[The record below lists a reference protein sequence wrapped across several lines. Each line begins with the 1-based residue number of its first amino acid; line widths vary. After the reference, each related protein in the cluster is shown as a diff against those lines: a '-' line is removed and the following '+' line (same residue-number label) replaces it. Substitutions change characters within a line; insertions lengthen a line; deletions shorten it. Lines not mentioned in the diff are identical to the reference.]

1 MENFEDTHIP
11 PRRSDK
17 SKRLTVLSEAEKA
30 ALYELPDFDDFQRTE
45 FFAMTE
51 QEHAIVFRRNG
62 LRAQVYCLLQIGY
75 FKAKRTFF
83 QFTLQDVPREDITF
97 VMERYFQGMA
107 LAERPIPSKE
117 YYRQR
122 NEIVELLG
130 YRLWLESDV
139 STLWDKA
146 VKLARNDVTPTFIL
160 TELIVFLN
168 SQKIVRPG
176 YTTLQTIIGDA
187 LTSERNHLE
196 QLIDEIVD
204 EAARTELKK
213 LLIREDTLS
222 ELAAIKQDSKSFS
235 YPMMVVERQ
244 KRATLEPWYQIAKVL
259 LPKLE
264 ISQQNKNYYASLANF
279 YSIYDLRRLKPGQ
292 TYLYLLCYA
301 WQRYQQLSDNLVSSF
316 CYQLKKREEETK
328 AISEQQFTQAMA
340 SKQQEAPQVGRL
352 ILLYVDEAI
361 DDTALF
367 GTVRDQAFN
376 IMPKD
381 SLITA
386 GQRLCEKSP
395 SQMDLRWEAVDK
407 VTARCKKNLRPL
419 AMATHFSSTDTQN
432 PWLMALNWMKTVFS
446 RQQTLAQRPVSEIP
460 TDTIPKRL
468 RPHHLLVLDEEGKI
482 ASIRGDRYEFWI
494 YRQIRKRFDINELY
508 LNDSVVNR
516 RFSDDLVSMEQKAD
530 ILKKLDIPWLRQPL
544 DESIDAL
551 YTELGQQWKL
561 FDRELRQG
569 KLKHLEYDAIRKHL
583 TWRRK
588 PKVNKDEALKVA
600 FYAKLQAHG
609 IADIFRFVN
618 DQCHFLSALTPL
630 QPRYAKKIADEDSL
644 MAVIIAQALNHG
656 NLSMAETSDM
666 PYHVLEATYQ
676 QYLRLSTLKAS
687 NDRISN
693 FISEF
698 SIFPYYSFGLESL
711 YGSVDGQKLEMG
723 TPSLKAR
730 HSKKYFRRGKGVVA
744 YTLLANHIALQ
755 TELIG
760 AHEHESHF
768 LFDICYNNTSNIM
781 PTAITGDMHS
791 INKANFAILH
801 WFGMKL
807 MPRFV
812 SLQDQLKHLYCADDI
827 ANYEKFLI
835 PPAGQISRALIESD
849 QAHIDQIVATLGLK
863 EMTQNTLIKKLCALP
878 PQNRT
883 RKAIFEFDK
892 LVRSIYTLKY
902 LRDPQIE
909 RDVHRSQNRIESYH
923 QLRSYTSQV
932 SGKKQLIGRTDLE
945 AAITNQCG
953 RLIANVVIAYNSM
966 MLSLLLDK
974 YKAAGNEKVIELLQK
989 ISPVAWQHIH
999 FLGHYDFKNN
1009 RNPIDFD
1016 EILARITFD

>member
-11 PRRSDK
+11 LRRSDK

-75 FKAKRTFF
+75 FKAKHTFF

-117 YYRQR
+117 YYLQR
-122 NEIVELLG
+122 NVIAELLG
-130 YRLWLESDV
+130 YRLWLESDMA
-139 STLWDKA
+139 TLWDKA
-146 VKLARNDVTPTFIL
+146 TELARQDVTPTFIL

-168 SQKIVRPG
+168 NQKIVRPG
-176 YTTLQTIIGDA
+176 YSTLQTIIGDA
-187 LTSERNHLE
+187 LTSERNRLE

-204 EAARTELKK
+204 ESARTELKK

-222 ELAAIKQDSKSFS
+222 ELAAIKQDSKNFS
-235 YPMMVVERQ
+235 YSMMVVERQ
-244 KRATLEPWYQIAKVL
+244 KRAALEPLYQLAKVL

-316 CYQLKKREEETK
+316 CYQLKKLEEKTK
-328 AISEQQFTQAMA
+328 AISEQQFTQALA

-386 GQRLCEKSP
+386 GQRLCEKTP
-395 SQMDLRWEAVDK
+395 SQMALRWEAVDK

-419 AMATHFSSTDTQN
+419 AMATHFSSTETQN
-432 PWLMALNWMKTVFS
+432 PWLMALNWMKAVFS

-468 RPHHLLVLDEEGKI
+468 RPHLLVLDEEGKI

-544 DESIDAL
+544 DESIDTL

-583 TWRRK
+583 TWRK

-618 DQCHFLSALTPL
+618 NQCHFLSALTPL

-693 FISEF
+693 FISEL

-723 TPSLKAR
+723 TPTLKAR
-730 HSKKYFRRGKGVVA
+730 HSKKYFRKGKGVVA

-768 LFDICYNNTSNIM
+768 LFDICYNNTSNVM

-812 SLQDQLKHLYCADDI
+812 NLQDQLKHLYCADDM

-835 PPAGQISRALIESD
+835 PPAGQINRSLIESD
-849 QAHIDQIVATLGLK
+849 QAHIDPIVATLGLK
-863 EMTQNTLIKKLCALP
+863 EMTQSTLIRKLCALP

-953 RLIANVVIAYNSM
+953 RLIANVVIAYNSI
-966 MLSLLLDK
+966 MLSLLFDK
-974 YKAAGNEKVIELLQK
+974 YKAAGNEKVIALLQK
-989 ISPVAWQHIH
+989 ISRVAWQHIH
-999 FLGHYDFKNN
+999 FLGHYDFRNN
-1009 RNPIDFD
+1009 HNPIDFE

>member
-1 MENFEDTHIP
+1 M
-11 PRRSDK
+11 RASDK
-17 SKRLTVLSEAEKA
+17 NLTVLSDAERE
-30 ALYELPDFDDFQRTE
+30 ALYGLPDFDDFQRAEYFSLTDE
-45 FFAMTE
+45 ERTLAQRRSGIPE
-51 QEHAIVFRRNG
+51 QI
-62 LRAQVYCLLQIGY
+62 LCMLQIGY
-75 FKAKRTFF
+75 FKAKQAFF
-83 QFTLQDVPREDITF
+83 NFSFSDAPQEDIDF
-97 VMERYFQGMA
+97 LLRCFFPGVLFSP
-107 LAERPIPSKE
+107 RPVRQAE
-117 YYRQR
+117 YYVQC
-122 NEIVELLG
+122 NEIVKLYE
-130 YRLWLESDV
+130 YRLWSKEFTPLLTEKAAQL
-139 STLWDKA
+139 TL
-146 VKLARNDVTPTFIL
+146 RDVTPTFII
-160 TELIVFLN
+160 TELVTFLN
-168 SQKIVRPG
+168 LQKIVRPG
-176 YTTLQTIIGDA
+176 YTTMQAI
-187 LTSERNHLE
+187 
-196 QLIDEIVD
+196 IVD
-204 EAARTELKK
+204 VLSAERKRLGGLIEELLDGAGITALKQ
-213 LLIREDTLS
+213 LLVREDTLS
-222 ELAAIKQDSKSFS
+222 GLAAIKQDSKNFS
-235 YPMMVVERQ
+235 YQMMVVERQ
-244 KRATLEPWYQIAKVL
+244 KRATLEPLYQIAKTL

-316 CYQLKKREEETK
+316 CYQLKKLEEETK
-328 AISEQQFTQAMA
+328 NISKQQFNQSLS
-340 SKQQEAPQVGRL
+340 SKQQESPQVGRL

-361 DDTALF
+361 DDATLF

-395 SQMDLRWEAVDK
+395 SQMAFRWEAVDK
-407 VTARCKKNLRPL
+407 VAARCKKNLRPL
-419 AMATHFSSTDTQN
+419 AMSTDFSSTDTQN
-432 PWLMALNWMKTVFS
+432 PWLIALSWMKTVFS
-446 RQQTLAQRPVSEIP
+446 RQQTLAQRPISEIP
-460 TDTIPKRL
+460 ANTIPKRL
-468 RPHHLLVLDEEGKI
+468 RSHLLVLDKEGK
-482 ASIRGDRYEFWI
+482 ASGLRADRYEFWI

-516 RFSDDLVSMEQKAD
+516 RFSDDLVSMDKKAD
-530 ILKKLDIPWLRQPL
+530 VLKKLDIPWLRQPL

-551 YTELGQQWKL
+551 YVELCLQWKL

-569 KLKHLEYDAIRKHL
+569 KLKHLEYDEVRKHL
-583 TWRRK
+583 TWHK
-588 PKVNKDEALKVA
+588 PKVNKDEALKLG
-600 FYAKLQAHG
+600 FYAKLQSHD

-618 DQCHFLSALTPL
+618 EQCQFLSALTPL
-630 QPRYAKKIADEDSL
+630 QPRYAKKVADEDSL

-656 NLSMAETSDM
+656 NLSMSETSDI

-693 FISEF
+693 FISEL
-698 SIFPYYSFGLESL
+698 SIFPYYSFGVEQL
-711 YGSVDGQKLEMG
+711 YGSVDGQHLEMG
-723 TPSLKAR
+723 TPTLKAR
-730 HSKKYFRRGKGVVA
+730 HSKKHFRRGKGVAA

-760 AHEHESHF
+760 SHEHESHF

-812 SLQDQLKHLYCADDI
+812 SLQNQLKHLYCADDI

-835 PPAGQISRALIESD
+835 KPASQINRSLIESD

-863 EMTQNTLIKKLCALP
+863 EMTQSTLIRKLCALP
-878 PQNRT
+878 HQNRT

-923 QLRSYTSQV
+923 QLRSFTSQV

-953 RLIANVVIAYNSM
+953 RLIANVVIAYNSIL
-966 MLSLLLDK
+966 LSLLVDK
-974 YKAAGNEKVIELLQK
+974 YRAAGNEKVIAQLQK

-1009 RNPIDFD
+1009 HNSIDF
-1016 EILARITFD
+1016 EAMLANITFK

>member
-1 MENFEDTHIP
+1 M
-11 PRRSDK
+11 RASDK
-17 SKRLTVLSEAEKA
+17 NLTFLSDAERE
-30 ALYELPDFDDFQRTE
+30 ALYGLPDFDDFQRAE
-45 FFAMTE
+45 FFSLTNEERTLAQKRSGIPE
-51 QEHAIVFRRNG
+51 QI
-62 LRAQVYCLLQIGY
+62 LCMLQIGY
-75 FKAKRTFF
+75 FKAKQTFF
-83 QFTLQDVPREDITF
+83 NISFTEVPQEDIDF
-97 VMERYFQGMA
+97 LLRCFFPGVLFSP
-107 LAERPIPSKE
+107 RPVRQAE
-117 YYRQR
+117 YYVQC
-122 NEIVELLG
+122 NEIVNLYK
-130 YRLWLESDV
+130 YRLWSKEFTPLVTEKAAQL
-139 STLWDKA
+139 TL
-146 VKLARNDVTPTFIL
+146 RDVTPTFIV
-160 TELIVFLN
+160 TELVAFLN
-168 SQKIVRPG
+168 QQKIVRPG
-176 YTTLQTIIGDA
+176 YTTLQAI
-187 LTSERNHLE
+187 
-196 QLIDEIVD
+196 IVD
-204 EAARTELKK
+204 VLSAERKRLGNLIEEFLDDAGITALKQ
-213 LLIREDTLS
+213 LLVREDTLS
-222 ELAAIKQDSKSFS
+222 GLAAIKQDSKNFS
-235 YPMMVVERQ
+235 YQMMVVERQ
-244 KRATLEPWYQIAKVL
+244 KRATLEPLYQIAKTL

-301 WQRYQQLSDNLVSSF
+301 WQRYRQLSDNLVSSF
-316 CYQLKKREEETK
+316 CYQLKKLEEETK
-328 AISEQQFTQAMA
+328 NDSKQLFNQSLS
-340 SKQQEAPQVGRL
+340 SKQQESPQVGRL

-361 DDTALF
+361 DDATLF

-395 SQMDLRWEAVDK
+395 SQMAFRWEAVDN

-419 AMATHFSSTDTQN
+419 AMSTDFSSTDTQN
-432 PWLMALNWMKTVFS
+432 PWLIALSWMKTVFS

-460 TDTIPKRL
+460 VNTIPKRL
-468 RPHHLLVLDEEGKI
+468 RSHLLVLDEEGK
-482 ASIRGDRYEFWI
+482 ATGLRGDRYEFWI

-516 RFSDDLVSMEQKAD
+516 RFSDDLVSMEKKAD
-530 ILKKLDIPWLRQPL
+530 VLKKLDIPWLRQPL

-551 YTELGQQWKL
+551 YAELSQQWKL
-561 FDRELRQG
+561 FDCELRQG
-569 KLKHLEYDAIRKHL
+569 KLKHLEYDEVRNHL
-583 TWRRK
+583 TWHK
-588 PKVNKDEALKVA
+588 PKVNKDEALKLG
-600 FYAKLQAHG
+600 FYAKLQSHD

-618 DQCHFLSALTPL
+618 EQCQFLSALTPL
-630 QPRYAKKIADEDSL
+630 QPRYAKKVADEDSL
-644 MAVIIAQALNHG
+644 MAVILAQALNHG
-656 NLSMAETSDM
+656 NLSMSETSDI

-693 FISEF
+693 FISEL
-698 SIFPYYSFGLESL
+698 SIFPYYSFGLEQL
-711 YGSVDGQKLEMG
+711 YGSVDGQHLEMG
-723 TPSLKAR
+723 TPTLKAR
-730 HSKKYFRRGKGVVA
+730 HSKKHFRRGKGVAA

-760 AHEHESHF
+760 SHEHESHF

-812 SLQDQLKHLYCADDI
+812 SLQNQLKHLYCADDI

-835 PPAGQISRALIESD
+835 KPAGQINRSLIESD
-849 QAHIDQIVATLGLK
+849 QAHIDQIIATLGLK
-863 EMTQNTLIKKLCALP
+863 EMTQSTLIRKLCALP
-878 PQNRT
+878 AQNRT

-923 QLRSYTSQV
+923 QLRSFTSQV

-945 AAITNQCG
+945 VAITNQCG
-953 RLIANVVIAYNSM
+953 RLIANVVIAYNSII
-966 MLSLLLDK
+966 LSLLVDK
-974 YKAAGNEKVIELLQK
+974 YKAAGNEKVITQLQK

-1009 RNPIDFD
+1009 HNPIDF
-1016 EILARITFD
+1016 EAMLADITFN

>member
-1 MENFEDTHIP
+1 MRAN
-11 PRRSDK
+11 K
-17 SKRLTVLSEAEKA
+17 NKRLTVLSEAEKQ
-30 ALYELPDFDDFQRTE
+30 ALYDLPDFDDFQRAE

-51 QEHAIVFRRNG
+51 IEHGIVFQRNG
-62 LRAQVYCLLQIGY
+62 LRAQLYCLLQMGY
-75 FKAKRTFF
+75 FKAKQAFF
-83 QFTLQDVPREDITF
+83 RFSLQDVPEEDITF
-97 VMERYFQGMA
+97 VMQRYFPGMTVA
-107 LAERPIPSKE
+107 LHPLQMTE
-117 YYRQR
+117 YYLQR
-122 NEIVELLG
+122 NVIAEFFG

-139 STLWDKA
+139 TSLLDKA
-146 VKLARNDVTPTFIL
+146 TELTRQDVTPTFIL

-168 SQKIVRPG
+168 NQKIVRPG

-187 LTSERNHLE
+187 LTSERNRLE
-196 QLIDEIVD
+196 QVIDEIVD
-204 EAARTELKK
+204 EFARTELKK
-213 LLIREDTLS
+213 LLVREDTLS
-222 ELAAIKQDSKSFS
+222 ELAAIKQDTKNFS
-235 YPMMVVERQ
+235 YQMMVVERQ
-244 KRATLEPWYQIAKVL
+244 KRATLEPLYQIAKTL

-316 CYQLKKREEETK
+316 CYQLKKLEEETK
-328 AISEQQFTQAMA
+328 SDSKQLFNQSLS
-340 SKQQEAPQVGRL
+340 SKQQESPQVGRL

-361 DDTALF
+361 DDATLF

-395 SQMDLRWEAVDK
+395 SQMAFRWEAVDN

-419 AMATHFSSTDTQN
+419 AMSTDFSSTDTQN
-432 PWLMALNWMKTVFS
+432 PWLMALSWMKTVFS
-446 RQQTLAQRPVSEIP
+446 RQQTLAQRPISEIP
-460 TDTIPKRL
+460 AGTIPKRL
-468 RPHHLLVLDEEGKI
+468 RSHLLVLDEDGK
-482 ASIRGDRYEFWI
+482 ATGIRGDRYEFWI

-516 RFSDDLVSMEQKAD
+516 RFSDDLVSMQKKAD
-530 ILKKLDIPWLRQPL
+530 VLKKLDIPWLRQPL

-551 YTELGQQWKL
+551 YAELSQQWKL

-569 KLKHLEYDAIRKHL
+569 KLKHLEYDEVRQHL
-583 TWRRK
+583 TWHK
-588 PKVNKDEALKVA
+588 PKVDKDEALKLG
-600 FYAKLQAHG
+600 FYAKLQSHD

-618 DQCHFLSALTPL
+618 EQCQFLSALTPL
-630 QPRYAKKIADEDSL
+630 QPRYAKKVADEDSL

-656 NLSMAETSDM
+656 NLSMSETSDI

-693 FISEF
+693 FISEL
-698 SIFPYYSFGLESL
+698 SIFPYYSFGLEQL
-711 YGSVDGQKLEMG
+711 YGSVDGQHLEMG
-723 TPSLKAR
+723 TPTLKAR
-730 HSKKYFRRGKGVVA
+730 HSKKHFRRGKGVAA

-760 AHEHESHF
+760 SHEHESNF

-812 SLQDQLKHLYCADDI
+812 SLQNQLKHLYCADDI

-835 PPAGQISRALIESD
+835 KPAGQINRSLIESD
-849 QAHIDQIVATLGLK
+849 QAHIDQIIATLGLK
-863 EMTQNTLIKKLCALP
+863 EMSQSTLIRKLCALP
-878 PQNRT
+878 AQNRT

-923 QLRSYTSQV
+923 QLRSFTSQV

-945 AAITNQCG
+945 VAITNQCG
-953 RLIANVVIAYNSM
+953 RLIANVVIAYNSII
-966 MLSLLLDK
+966 LSLLVDK
-974 YKAAGNEKVIELLQK
+974 YKAAGNEKVIAQLQK

-1016 EILARITFD
+1016 AILANIIFD

>member
-1 MENFEDTHIP
+1 MRARDKNLTFL
-11 PRRSDK
+11 SD
-17 SKRLTVLSEAEKA
+17 AERE
-30 ALYELPDFDDFQRTE
+30 ALYGLPDFDDFQRAE
-45 FFAMTE
+45 FFSLTNEERTLAQKRSGIPE
-51 QEHAIVFRRNG
+51 QI
-62 LRAQVYCLLQIGY
+62 LCMLQIGY
-75 FKAKRTFF
+75 FKAKQTFF
-83 QFTLQDVPREDITF
+83 NISFTEVPQEDIDF
-97 VMERYFQGMA
+97 LLRCFFPGVLFSP
-107 LAERPIPSKE
+107 RPVRQSE
-117 YYRQR
+117 YYVQC
-122 NEIVELLG
+122 NEIVKLYE
-130 YRLWLESDV
+130 YRLWSKEFTPLVTEKAAQL
-139 STLWDKA
+139 TL
-146 VKLARNDVTPTFIL
+146 RDVTPTFIV
-160 TELIVFLN
+160 TELVAFLIQ
-168 SQKIVRPG
+168 QKIVRPG
-176 YTTLQTIIGDA
+176 YTTLQAI
-187 LTSERNHLE
+187 
-196 QLIDEIVD
+196 IVD
-204 EAARTELKK
+204 VLSAERKRLGNLIEEFLDDAGITALKQ
-213 LLIREDTLS
+213 LLVREDTLS
-222 ELAAIKQDSKSFS
+222 ELAAIKHDTKNFS
-235 YPMMVVERQ
+235 YQMMVVERQ
-244 KRATLEPWYQIAKVL
+244 KRATLEPLYQIAKTL

-316 CYQLKKREEETK
+316 CYQLKKLEEETK
-328 AISEQQFTQAMA
+328 SESKQLFNQSLS
-340 SKQQEAPQVGRL
+340 SKQQESPQVGRL

-361 DDTALF
+361 DDSTLF

-395 SQMDLRWEAVDK
+395 SQMTFRWEAVDK

-419 AMATHFSSTDTQN
+419 AMSTDFSSTDTQN
-432 PWLMALNWMKTVFS
+432 HWLKALKWMKTVFS
-446 RQQTLAQRPVSEIP
+446 RQQTLAQRPISEIP
-460 TDTIPKRL
+460 ANTIPKRL
-468 RPHHLLVLDEEGKI
+468 RSHLLLLDEEGK
-482 ASIRGDRYEFWI
+482 ATGLRGDRYEFWI

-516 RFSDDLVSMEQKAD
+516 RFSDDLVSMEKKSD
-530 ILKKLDIPWLRQPL
+530 VLKKLDIPWLRQPL

-551 YTELGQQWKL
+551 YAELSQQWKL

-569 KLKHLEYDAIRKHL
+569 KLKHLEYDDVRKHL
-583 TWRRK
+583 TWHK
-588 PKVNKDEALKVA
+588 PKVNKDEALKLG
-600 FYAKLQAHG
+600 FYAKLQSHD

-618 DQCHFLSALTPL
+618 EQCQFLSALTPL
-630 QPRYAKKIADEDSL
+630 QPRYAKKVADEDSL

-656 NLSMAETSDM
+656 NLSMSETSDI

-693 FISEF
+693 FISEL
-698 SIFPYYSFGLESL
+698 SIFPYYSFGPEQL
-711 YGSVDGQKLEMG
+711 YGSVDGQHLEMG
-723 TPSLKAR
+723 TPTLKAR
-730 HSKKYFRRGKGVVA
+730 HSKKHFRRGKGVAA

-760 AHEHESHF
+760 SHEHESTF

-812 SLQDQLKHLYCADDI
+812 SLQNQLKHLYCADDI

-835 PPAGQISRALIESD
+835 KPAGQINRSLIESD
-849 QAHIDQIVATLGLK
+849 QAHIDQIIATLGLK
-863 EMTQNTLIKKLCALP
+863 EMTQSTLIRKLCALP
-878 PQNRT
+878 GQNRT

-923 QLRSYTSQV
+923 QLRSFTSQV

-945 AAITNQCG
+945 VAITNQCG
-953 RLIANVVIAYNSM
+953 RLIANVVIAYNSII
-966 MLSLLLDK
+966 LSLLVDK
-974 YKAAGNEKVIELLQK
+974 YKAAGNEKVIAQLQK

-1009 RNPIDFD
+1009 HNQIDF
-1016 EILARITFD
+1016 EAMLANITFN

>member
-1 MENFEDTHIP
+1 M
-11 PRRSDK
+11 RASDK
-17 SKRLTVLSEAEKA
+17 NLTFLSDAERE
-30 ALYELPDFDDFQRTE
+30 ALYGLPDFDDFQRAE
-45 FFAMTE
+45 FFSLTNEERTLAQKRSGIPE
-51 QEHAIVFRRNG
+51 QI
-62 LRAQVYCLLQIGY
+62 LCMLQIGY
-75 FKAKRTFF
+75 FKAKQTFF
-83 QFTLQDVPREDITF
+83 NISFAEVPQEDIDF
-97 VMERYFQGMA
+97 LLQCFFPGVPFSP
-107 LAERPIPSKE
+107 RPVRQAE
-117 YYRQR
+117 YYVQC
-122 NEIVELLG
+122 NEIVKLYE
-130 YRLWLESDV
+130 YRLWSKEFTPLVTEKAAQL
-139 STLWDKA
+139 TL
-146 VKLARNDVTPTFIL
+146 RDVTPTFIV
-160 TELIVFLN
+160 TELVAFLN
-168 SQKIVRPG
+168 QQKIVRPG
-176 YTTLQTIIGDA
+176 YTTLQAI
-187 LTSERNHLE
+187 
-196 QLIDEIVD
+196 IVD
-204 EAARTELKK
+204 VLSAERKRLGNLIEEFLDDAGITALKQ
-213 LLIREDTLS
+213 LLVREDTLS
-222 ELAAIKQDSKSFS
+222 GLAAIKQDTKNFS
-235 YPMMVVERQ
+235 YQMMVVERQ
-244 KRATLEPWYQIAKVL
+244 KRATLEPLYQIAKTL

-316 CYQLKKREEETK
+316 CYQLKKLEEETK
-328 AISEQQFTQAMA
+328 SDSKQLFNQSLS
-340 SKQQEAPQVGRL
+340 SKQQESPQVGRL

-361 DDTALF
+361 DDATLF

-395 SQMDLRWEAVDK
+395 SQMAFRWEAVDN

-419 AMATHFSSTDTQN
+419 AMSTDFSSTDTQN
-432 PWLMALNWMKTVFS
+432 PWLMALSWMKTVFS

-460 TDTIPKRL
+460 VNTIPKRL
-468 RPHHLLVLDEEGKI
+468 RSHLLVLDEEGK
-482 ASIRGDRYEFWI
+482 ATGLRGDRYEFWI
-494 YRQIRKRFDINELY
+494 YRQIRKRFDVNELY

-516 RFSDDLVSMEQKAD
+516 RFSDDLVSMEKKAD
-530 ILKKLDIPWLRQPL
+530 VLKKLDIPWLRQPL

-551 YTELGQQWKL
+551 YAELSQQWKL

-569 KLKHLEYDAIRKHL
+569 KLKHLEYDEVRQHL
-583 TWRRK
+583 TWHK
-588 PKVNKDEALKVA
+588 PKVDKDEALKLG
-600 FYAKLQAHG
+600 FYGKLQSHD

-618 DQCHFLSALTPL
+618 EQCQFLSALTPL
-630 QPRYAKKIADEDSL
+630 QPRYAKKVADEDSL

-656 NLSMAETSDM
+656 NLSMSETSDI
-666 PYHVLEATYQ
+666 PYHVLEATHQ

-693 FISEF
+693 FISEL
-698 SIFPYYSFGLESL
+698 SIFPYYSYGLEQL
-711 YGSVDGQKLEMG
+711 YGSVDGQHLEMG
-723 TPSLKAR
+723 TPTLKAR
-730 HSKKYFRRGKGVVA
+730 HSKKHFRRGKGVAA

-760 AHEHESHF
+760 SHEHESNF

-812 SLQDQLKHLYCADDI
+812 SLQNQLKHLYCADDI

-835 PPAGQISRALIESD
+835 KPAGRINRSLIESD
-849 QAHIDQIVATLGLK
+849 QAHIDQIIATLGLK
-863 EMTQNTLIKKLCALP
+863 EMTQSTLIRKLCALP
-878 PQNRT
+878 AQNRT

-909 RDVHRSQNRIESYH
+909 RDVHRSQNRIESYPNYVH
-923 QLRSYTSQV
+923 LHPKSAAKSN
-932 SGKKQLIGRTDLE
+932 SSAELIWKLPSP
-945 AAITNQCG
+945 I
-953 RLIANVVIAYNSM
+953 S
-966 MLSLLLDK
+966 
-974 YKAAGNEKVIELLQK
+974 AAG
-989 ISPVAWQHIH
+989 
-999 FLGHYDFKNN
+999 
-1009 RNPIDFD
+1009 
-1016 EILARITFD
+1016 

>member
-1 MENFEDTHIP
+1 M
-11 PRRSDK
+11 RASDK
-17 SKRLTVLSEAEKA
+17 NLTFLSDAERE
-30 ALYELPDFDDFQRTE
+30 ALYGLPDFDDFQRAE
-45 FFAMTE
+45 FFSLTNEERTLAQKRSGIPE
-51 QEHAIVFRRNG
+51 QI
-62 LRAQVYCLLQIGY
+62 LCMLQIGY
-75 FKAKRTFF
+75 FKAKQTFF
-83 QFTLQDVPREDITF
+83 NISFTEVPQEDIDF
-97 VMERYFQGMA
+97 LLRCFFPGVLFSP
-107 LAERPIPSKE
+107 RPVRQAE
-117 YYRQR
+117 YYVQC
-122 NEIVELLG
+122 NEIVNLYK
-130 YRLWLESDV
+130 YRLWSKEFTPLVTEKAAQL
-139 STLWDKA
+139 TL
-146 VKLARNDVTPTFIL
+146 RDVTPIFIV
-160 TELIVFLN
+160 TELVAFLN
-168 SQKIVRPG
+168 QQKIVRPG
-176 YTTLQTIIGDA
+176 YTTLQAI
-187 LTSERNHLE
+187 
-196 QLIDEIVD
+196 IVD
-204 EAARTELKK
+204 VLSAERKRLGNLIEEFLDDAGITALKQ
-213 LLIREDTLS
+213 LLVREDTLS
-222 ELAAIKQDSKSFS
+222 GLAAIKQDSKNFS
-235 YPMMVVERQ
+235 YQMMVVERQ
-244 KRATLEPWYQIAKVL
+244 KRATLEPLYQIAKTL

-279 YSIYDLRRLKPGQ
+279 YSSYDLRRLKPGQ

-316 CYQLKKREEETK
+316 CYQLKKLEEETK
-328 AISEQQFTQAMA
+328 SDSKQLFNQSLS
-340 SKQQEAPQVGRL
+340 SKQQESPQVGRL
-352 ILLYVDEAI
+352 LLLYVDEAI
-361 DDTALF
+361 DDATLF

-395 SQMDLRWEAVDK
+395 SQMAFRWEAVDN

-419 AMATHFSSTDTQN
+419 AMSTDFSSTDTQN

-460 TDTIPKRL
+460 ADTIPKRL
-468 RPHHLLVLDEEGKI
+468 RSHLLILDEEGK
-482 ASIRGDRYEFWI
+482 ATGIRGDRYEFWI

-516 RFSDDLVSMEQKAD
+516 RFSDDLVSMEKKAD
-530 ILKKLDIPWLRQPL
+530 VLKKLDIPWLRQPL
-544 DESIDAL
+544 AESIDAL
-551 YTELGQQWKL
+551 YAELSQQWKL

-569 KLKHLEYDAIRKHL
+569 KLKHLEYDEVREHL
-583 TWRRK
+583 TWHK
-588 PKVNKDEALKVA
+588 PKVNKDEALKLG
-600 FYAKLQAHG
+600 FYAKLQSHD

-618 DQCHFLSALTPL
+618 EQCQFLSALTPL

-644 MAVIIAQALNHG
+644 MAVILAQALNHG
-656 NLSMAETSDM
+656 NLSMSETSDI

-693 FISEF
+693 FISEL
-698 SIFPYYSFGLESL
+698 SIFPYYSFGLEQL
-711 YGSVDGQKLEMG
+711 YGSVDGQHLEMG
-723 TPSLKAR
+723 TPTLKAR
-730 HSKKYFRRGKGVVA
+730 HSKKHFRRGKGVAA

-760 AHEHESHF
+760 SHEHESHF

-812 SLQDQLKHLYCADDI
+812 SLQNQLKHLYCADDI

-835 PPAGQISRALIESD
+835 KPAGQINRSLIESD
-849 QAHIDQIVATLGLK
+849 QAHIDQIIATLGLK
-863 EMTQNTLIKKLCALP
+863 EMTQSTLIRKLCALP
-878 PQNRT
+878 AQNRT

-923 QLRSYTSQV
+923 QLRSFTSQV

-945 AAITNQCG
+945 VAITNQCG
-953 RLIANVVIAYNSM
+953 RLIANVVIAYNSII
-966 MLSLLLDK
+966 LSLLVDK
-974 YKAAGNEKVIELLQK
+974 YKAAGNEKVITQLQK

-1009 RNPIDFD
+1009 HNPIDF
-1016 EILARITFD
+1016 EAMLADITFN

>member
-1 MENFEDTHIP
+1 MRAN
-11 PRRSDK
+11 K
-17 SKRLTVLSEAEKA
+17 NKRLTVLPEAEKQ
-30 ALYELPDFDDFQRTE
+30 ALYDLPGFDDFQRAE

-51 QEHAIVFRRNG
+51 IEHGIVFQRNS
-62 LRAQVYCLLQIGY
+62 LRSQLYCLLQIGY
-75 FKAKRTFF
+75 FKAKQAFF
-83 QFTLQDVPREDITF
+83 RFSLQDVPEEDITF
-97 VMERYFQGMA
+97 VMQRYFPGMTVA
-107 LAERPIPSKE
+107 LQPLQMTE
-117 YYRQR
+117 YYLQR
-122 NEIVELLG
+122 NVIAELFG

-139 STLWDKA
+139 TSLLDKA
-146 VKLARNDVTPTFIL
+146 TELARQDVTPTFIL
-160 TELIVFLN
+160 IELIVFLN
-168 SQKIVRPG
+168 NQKIVRPG

-187 LTSERNHLE
+187 LTSERNRLE
-196 QLIDEIVD
+196 QVIDEIVD
-204 EAARTELKK
+204 ESARTELKK
-213 LLIREDTLS
+213 LLVREDTLS
-222 ELAAIKQDSKSFS
+222 GLAAIKQDTKNFS
-235 YPMMVVERQ
+235 YQMMVVERQ
-244 KRATLEPWYQIAKVL
+244 KRATLEPLYQIAKTL

-316 CYQLKKREEETK
+316 CYQLKKLEEETK
-328 AISEQQFTQAMA
+328 SDSKQLFNQSLS
-340 SKQQEAPQVGRL
+340 SKQQESPQVGRL

-361 DDTALF
+361 DDSTLF

-395 SQMDLRWEAVDK
+395 SQMAFRWEAVDN

-419 AMATHFSSTDTQN
+419 AMSTDFSSTDTQN
-432 PWLMALNWMKTVFS
+432 PWLMALSWMKTVFS

-460 TDTIPKRL
+460 VNTIPKRL
-468 RPHHLLVLDEEGKI
+468 RSHLLVLDEEGK
-482 ASIRGDRYEFWI
+482 ATGLRGDRYEFWI
-494 YRQIRKRFDINELY
+494 YRQIRKRFDVNELY

-516 RFSDDLVSMEQKAD
+516 RFSDDLVSMEKKAD
-530 ILKKLDIPWLRQPL
+530 VLKKLDIPWLRQPL

-551 YTELGQQWKL
+551 YAELSQQWKL

-569 KLKHLEYDAIRKHL
+569 KLKHLEFDEVRNHL
-583 TWRRK
+583 TWHK
-588 PKVNKDEALKVA
+588 PKVNKDEALKLG
-600 FYAKLQAHG
+600 FYAKLQSHD
-609 IADIFRFVN
+609 IADILRFVN
-618 DQCHFLSALTPL
+618 EQCQFLSALTPL
-630 QPRYAKKIADEDSL
+630 QPRYAKKVADEDSL
-644 MAVIIAQALNHG
+644 MAVILAQALNHG
-656 NLSMAETSDM
+656 NLSMSETSDI

-687 NDRISN
+687 NDQISN
-693 FISEF
+693 FIAEL
-698 SIFPYYSFGLESL
+698 SIFPYYSFGLEQL
-711 YGSVDGQKLEMG
+711 YGSVDGQHLEMG
-723 TPSLKAR
+723 TPTLKAR
-730 HSKKYFRRGKGVVA
+730 HSKKHFKRGKGVAA
-744 YTLLANHIALQ
+744 YTLLANHVALQ

-760 AHEHESHF
+760 SHEHESNF

-781 PTAITGDMHS
+781 PTAITGDMHC

-812 SLQDQLKHLYCADDI
+812 SLQNQLKHLYCADDI

-835 PPAGQISRALIESD
+835 KPAGRINRSLIESD
-849 QAHIDQIVATLGLK
+849 QAHIDQIIATLGLK
-863 EMTQNTLIKKLCALP
+863 EMTQSTLIRKLCALP
-878 PQNRT
+878 AQNRT
-883 RKAIFEFDK
+883 RKAILEFDK

-932 SGKKQLIGRTDLE
+932 SGKKTTHRQ
-945 AAITNQCG
+945 N
-953 RLIANVVIAYNSM
+953 
-966 MLSLLLDK
+966 
-974 YKAAGNEKVIELLQK
+974 
-989 ISPVAWQHIH
+989 
-999 FLGHYDFKNN
+999 
-1009 RNPIDFD
+1009 
-1016 EILARITFD
+1016 

>member
-1 MENFEDTHIP
+1 MRAN
-11 PRRSDK
+11 K
-17 SKRLTVLSEAEKA
+17 NKRLTVLSEAEKQ
-30 ALYELPDFDDFQRTE
+30 ALYDLPDFDDFQRAE
-45 FFAMTE
+45 FFDMTE
-51 QEHAIVFRRNG
+51 KEHGIVFQRNG
-62 LRAQVYCLLQIGY
+62 LRSQLYCLLQMGY
-75 FKAKRTFF
+75 FKAKQAFF
-83 QFTLQDVPREDITF
+83 RFSLQDVPEEDITF
-97 VMERYFQGMA
+97 IMQRYFPGMTVA
-107 LAERPIPSKE
+107 FQPLQMTE
-117 YYRQR
+117 YYLQR
-122 NEIVELLG
+122 NVIAELFG

-139 STLWDKA
+139 ATLLDKA
-146 VKLARNDVTPTFIL
+146 TELARQDVTPTFIL

-168 SQKIVRPG
+168 NQKIVRPG

-187 LTSERNHLE
+187 LTSERNRLE

-204 EAARTELKK
+204 ESARTELKK
-213 LLIREDTLS
+213 LLVREDTLS
-222 ELAAIKQDSKSFS
+222 GLAAIKQDTKNFS
-235 YPMMVVERQ
+235 YLMMVVERQ
-244 KRATLEPWYQIAKVL
+244 KRATLEPLYQIAKTL

-316 CYQLKKREEETK
+316 CYQLKKLEEETK
-328 AISEQQFTQAMA
+328 SDSKQLLNQSLS
-340 SKQQEAPQVGRL
+340 SKQQESPQVGRL

-361 DDTALF
+361 DDATLF

-395 SQMDLRWEAVDK
+395 SQMAFRWEAVDN

-419 AMATHFSSTDTQN
+419 AMSTDFSSTDTQN

-460 TDTIPKRL
+460 ANTIPKRL
-468 RPHHLLVLDEEGKI
+468 RSHLLVLDEEGK
-482 ASIRGDRYEFWI
+482 ATGIRGDRYEFWI

-516 RFSDDLVSMEQKAD
+516 RFSDDLVSMEKKAD
-530 ILKKLDIPWLRQPL
+530 VLKKLDIPWLRQPL

-551 YTELGQQWKL
+551 YTELSQQWKL

-569 KLKHLEYDAIRKHL
+569 KLKHLEYDEVRNHL
-583 TWRRK
+583 TCHK
-588 PKVNKDEALKVA
+588 PNVNKDEALKLG
-600 FYAKLQAHG
+600 FYAKLQSHD

-618 DQCHFLSALTPL
+618 EQCQFLSALTPL
-630 QPRYAKKIADEDSL
+630 QPRYAKKVADEDSL

-656 NLSMAETSDM
+656 NLSMSETSDI

-693 FISEF
+693 FIAEL
-698 SIFPYYSFGLESL
+698 SIFPYYSFGLEQL
-711 YGSVDGQKLEMG
+711 YGSVDGQHLEMG
-723 TPSLKAR
+723 TPTLKAR
-730 HSKKYFRRGKGVVA
+730 HSKKHFRRGKGVAA

-760 AHEHESHF
+760 SHEHESHF

-791 INKANFAILH
+791 INKANFAILQ

-812 SLQDQLKHLYCADDI
+812 SLQNQLKHLYCADDI

-835 PPAGQISRALIESD
+835 KPAGQINRSLIESD
-849 QAHIDQIVATLGLK
+849 QAHIDQIIATLGLK
-863 EMTQNTLIKKLCALP
+863 EMTQSTLIRKLCALP
-878 PQNRT
+878 AQNRT

-953 RLIANVVIAYNSM
+953 RLIANVVIAYNSII
-966 MLSLLLDK
+966 LSLLVDK
-974 YKAAGNEKVIELLQK
+974 YKAAGNEKVIAQLQK

-999 FLGHYDFKNN
+999 FSGHYDFKSN

-1016 EILARITFD
+1016 EILARVTFN

>member
-1 MENFEDTHIP
+1 M
-11 PRRSDK
+11 RASDK
-17 SKRLTVLSEAEKA
+17 NLTVLSDAERE
-30 ALYELPDFDDFQRTE
+30 ALYGLPDFDDFQRAEYFSLTDDE
-45 FFAMTE
+45 RTLAQRRSGISE
-51 QEHAIVFRRNG
+51 QM
-62 LRAQVYCLLQIGY
+62 LCMLQIGY
-75 FKAKRTFF
+75 FKAKQAFF
-83 QFTLQDVPREDITF
+83 NLSFSDVPQEDIDF
-97 VMERYFQGMA
+97 LLRSYFPGA
-107 LAERPIPSKE
+107 SFSPRPVRQAE
-117 YYRQR
+117 YYVQC
-122 NEIVELLG
+122 NEIVKLYE
-130 YRLWLESDV
+130 YRLWSKEFTPLVKE
-139 STLWDKA
+139 KA
-146 VKLARNDVTPTFIL
+146 TQLTSRDVTPTFIV
-160 TELIVFLN
+160 TELIAFLTQ
-168 SQKIVRPG
+168 QKIVRPG
-176 YTTLQTIIGDA
+176 YTTLQAIIVEVLSAERKRLDGLIEELLDESGICA
-187 LTSERNHLE
+187 LK
-196 QLIDEIVD
+196 QLLV
-204 EAARTELKK
+204 
-213 LLIREDTLS
+213 REDTLS
-222 ELAAIKQDSKSFS
+222 ELAAIKQDAKNFS
-235 YPMMVVERQ
+235 YQMMVVERQ
-244 KRATLEPWYQIAKVL
+244 KRATLEPLYQIAKKL

-316 CYQLKKREEETK
+316 CYQLKKLEEETK
-328 AISEQQFTQAMA
+328 NESKQLFNQSLS
-340 SKQQEAPQVGRL
+340 SKQQESPQVGRL

-361 DDTALF
+361 DDATLF

-395 SQMDLRWEAVDK
+395 SQMAFRWEAVDK
-407 VTARCKKNLRPL
+407 VAARCKKNLRPL
-419 AMATHFSSTDTQN
+419 AMTTDFSSTDTQN

-460 TDTIPKRL
+460 ADTIPNRL
-468 RPHHLLVLDEEGKI
+468 RPHLLILDEEGN
-482 ASIRGDRYEFWI
+482 ATGIRADRYEFWI

-516 RFSDDLVSMEQKAD
+516 RFSDDLVSMEQQAD
-530 ILKKLDIPWLRQPL
+530 VLKKLDIPWLRQPL
-544 DESIDAL
+544 GESIDAL
-551 YTELGQQWKL
+551 YAELSQQWKL

-569 KLKHLEYDAIRKHL
+569 KLTHLEYDAARKHL
-583 TWRRK
+583 TWRKK
-588 PKVNKDEALKVA
+588 PKVSKDEALKVG

-618 DQCHFLSALTPL
+618 EQCQFLSALTPL
-630 QPRYAKKIADEDSL
+630 QPRYAKKVADEDSL

-656 NLSMAETSDM
+656 NLSMAEISDI
-666 PYHVLEATYQ
+666 PYHVLDATYQ

-693 FISEF
+693 FIAEL
-698 SIFPYYSFGLESL
+698 SIFPYYSFGLEQL
-711 YGSVDGQKLEMG
+711 YGSVDGQHLEMG
-723 TPSLKAR
+723 TPTLKAR
-730 HSKKYFRRGKGVVA
+730 HSKKHFRRGKGVAA

-760 AHEHESHF
+760 SHEHESNF

-801 WFGMKL
+801 WFGMKQ

-812 SLQDQLKHLYCADDI
+812 SLQNQLKHLYCAGDI
-827 ANYEKFLI
+827 ANYDKFLI
-835 PPAGQISRALIESD
+835 KPAGQINRSVIESD
-849 QAHIDQIVATLGLK
+849 QAHIDQIIATLGLK
-863 EMTQNTLIKKLCALP
+863 EMTQSTLIRKLCALP
-878 PQNRT
+878 AQNRT

-909 RDVHRSQNRIESYH
+909 RDVHRSQNRIEAYH

-953 RLIANVVIAYNSM
+953 RLIANVVIAYNSII
-966 MLSLLLDK
+966 LSLLVDK
-974 YKAAGNEKVIELLQK
+974 YKAAGNEKAIAQLQK

-1009 RNPIDFD
+1009 RNPIDF
-1016 EILARITFD
+1016 ETMLADITFN

>member
-1 MENFEDTHIP
+1 MRAN
-11 PRRSDK
+11 K
-17 SKRLTVLSEAEKA
+17 NKRLTVLSEAEKQ
-30 ALYELPDFDDFQRTE
+30 ALYDLPDFDDFQRAE

-51 QEHAIVFRRNG
+51 KEHAIVFQRNG
-62 LRAQVYCLLQIGY
+62 LRSQLYCLLQMGY
-75 FKAKRTFF
+75 FKAKQAFF
-83 QFTLQDVPREDITF
+83 RFSLQDVPEEDITF
-97 VMERYFQGMA
+97 VMQRYFPGMTVA
-107 LAERPIPSKE
+107 LQPLQMTE
-117 YYRQR
+117 YYLQR
-122 NEIVELLG
+122 NVIAELFG

-139 STLWDKA
+139 ATLLDKA
-146 VKLARNDVTPTFIL
+146 TELARQDATPTFIL

-168 SQKIVRPG
+168 NQKIVRPG
-176 YTTLQTIIGDA
+176 YTTLQTIISDA
-187 LTSERNHLE
+187 LTSERNRLE
-196 QLIDEIVD
+196 QVIDGIVD
-204 EAARTELKK
+204 ESARTELKK
-213 LLIREDTLS
+213 LLVREDTLS
-222 ELAAIKQDSKSFS
+222 GLAAIKQDAKNFS
-235 YPMMVVERQ
+235 YQMMVVERQ
-244 KRATLEPWYQIAKVL
+244 KRATLEPLYQIAKVL

-316 CYQLKKREEETK
+316 CYQLKKLEEETK
-328 AISEQQFTQAMA
+328 SD
-340 SKQQEAPQVGRL
+340 SKQLLNQSLSSKQHESPQVGRL
-352 ILLYVDEAI
+352 LLLYVDEAI
-361 DDTALF
+361 DDATLF

-395 SQMDLRWEAVDK
+395 SQMAFRWEAVDN

-419 AMATHFSSTDTQN
+419 AMSTDFSSTDTQN

-460 TDTIPKRL
+460 ADTIPKRL
-468 RPHHLLVLDEEGKI
+468 RSHLLILDEEGK
-482 ASIRGDRYEFWI
+482 ATGIRGDRYEFWI
-494 YRQIRKRFDINELY
+494 YRQNRKRFDINELY

-516 RFSDDLVSMEQKAD
+516 RFSDDLVSMEKKAD
-530 ILKKLDIPWLRQPL
+530 VLKKLDIPWLRQPL
-544 DESIDAL
+544 AESIDAL
-551 YTELGQQWKL
+551 YAELSQQWKL

-569 KLKHLEYDAIRKHL
+569 KLKHLEYDEVREHL
-583 TWRRK
+583 TWHK
-588 PKVNKDEALKVA
+588 PKVNKDEALKLG
-600 FYAKLQAHG
+600 FYAKLQAHD

-618 DQCHFLSALTPL
+618 EQCQFLSALTPL

-644 MAVIIAQALNHG
+644 MAVILAQALNHG
-656 NLSMAETSDM
+656 NLSMSETSDI

-693 FISEF
+693 FISEL
-698 SIFPYYSFGLESL
+698 SIFPYYSFGLEQL
-711 YGSVDGQKLEMG
+711 YGSVDGQHLEMG
-723 TPSLKAR
+723 TPTLKAR
-730 HSKKYFRRGKGVVA
+730 HSKKHFRRGKGVAA

-760 AHEHESHF
+760 SHEHESNF

-812 SLQDQLKHLYCADDI
+812 SLQNQLKHLYCADDI

-835 PPAGQISRALIESD
+835 KPAGQINRSLIESD
-849 QAHIDQIVATLGLK
+849 QAHIDQIIATLGLK
-863 EMTQNTLIKKLCALP
+863 EMTQSTLIRKLCALP
-878 PQNRT
+878 AQNRT

-923 QLRSYTSQV
+923 QLRSFTSQV

-945 AAITNQCG
+945 VAITNQCG
-953 RLIANVVIAYNSM
+953 RLIANVVIAYNSII
-966 MLSLLLDK
+966 LSLLVDK
-974 YKAAGNEKVIELLQK
+974 YKAAGNEKVIAQLQK

-1009 RNPIDFD
+1009 RNPINFD
-1016 EILARITFD
+1016 EILANITFY

>member
-1 MENFEDTHIP
+1 MRAN
-11 PRRSDK
+11 K
-17 SKRLTVLSEAEKA
+17 NKRLTVLSEAEKQ
-30 ALYELPDFDDFQRTE
+30 ALYDLPDFDDFQRAE

-51 QEHAIVFRRNG
+51 KEHAIVFQRNG
-62 LRAQVYCLLQIGY
+62 LRSQLYCLLQIGY
-75 FKAKRTFF
+75 FKAKQAFF
-83 QFTLQDVPREDITF
+83 RFSLQDVPEEDITF
-97 VMERYFQGMA
+97 VMQRYFPGVNVA
-107 LAERPIPSKE
+107 LQPLQMTE
-117 YYRQR
+117 YYLQR
-122 NEIVELLG
+122 NVIAELFG
-130 YRLWLESDV
+130 YRLWLESDTP
-139 STLWDKA
+139 TLLDKA
-146 VKLARNDVTPTFIL
+146 TDLARQDVTPTFIL

-168 SQKIVRPG
+168 NQKIVRPG

-187 LTSERNHLE
+187 LTYERNRLE
-196 QLIDEIVD
+196 QLIDEIID
-204 EAARTELKK
+204 ESARTEFKK

-222 ELAAIKQDSKSFS
+222 ELAAIKQDTKNFS
-235 YPMMVVERQ
+235 YQMMVVERQ
-244 KRATLEPWYQIAKVL
+244 KRATLEPLYQIAKTL

-316 CYQLKKREEETK
+316 CYQLKKLEEETK
-328 AISEQQFTQAMA
+328 SDSKQLFNQSLS
-340 SKQQEAPQVGRL
+340 SKQQESPQVGRL

-361 DDTALF
+361 DDATLF

-395 SQMDLRWEAVDK
+395 SQMAFRWEAVDN

-419 AMATHFSSTDTQN
+419 AMSTNFSSTDTQN
-432 PWLMALNWMKTVFS
+432 PWLMGLSWMKTVFS

-460 TDTIPKRL
+460 ANTIPKRL
-468 RPHHLLVLDEEGKI
+468 RSHLLVLDEEGK
-482 ASIRGDRYEFWI
+482 ATGIRGDRYEFWI

-516 RFSDDLVSMEQKAD
+516 RFSDDLVSMEKKTD
-530 ILKKLDIPWLRQPL
+530 VLKKLDIPWLRQPL

-551 YTELGQQWKL
+551 YAELSQQWKL

-569 KLKHLEYDAIRKHL
+569 KLKHLEYDEVRNHL
-583 TWRRK
+583 TWHK
-588 PKVNKDEALKVA
+588 PKVNKDEALKLG
-600 FYAKLQAHG
+600 FYAKLQAHD

-618 DQCHFLSALTPL
+618 EQCQFLSALTPL
-630 QPRYAKKIADEDSL
+630 QPRYAKKVADEDSL

-656 NLSMAETSDM
+656 NLSMSETSDI

-693 FISEF
+693 FIAEL
-698 SIFPYYSFGLESL
+698 SIFPYYSFGPEQL
-711 YGSVDGQKLEMG
+711 YGSVDGQHLEMG
-723 TPSLKAR
+723 TPTLKAR
-730 HSKKYFRRGKGVVA
+730 HSKKHFRRGKGVAA

-760 AHEHESHF
+760 SHEHESNF

-812 SLQDQLKHLYCADDI
+812 SLQNQLKHLYCADDI

-835 PPAGQISRALIESD
+835 KPAGQINRSLIESD
-849 QAHIDQIVATLGLK
+849 QAHIDQIIATLGLK
-863 EMTQNTLIKKLCALP
+863 EMTQSTLIRKLCALP
-878 PQNRT
+878 AQNRT

-953 RLIANVVIAYNSM
+953 RLIANVVIAYNSII
-966 MLSLLLDK
+966 LSQLLDK
-974 YKAAGNEKVIELLQK
+974 YKAAGNEKVIALLQK

-999 FLGHYDFKNN
+999 FQGHYDFKNN

-1016 EILARITFD
+1016 EILANITFD